1 MSSNFSSSFALL
13 NSVGRLLFLTLLNF
27 LGETYPESKLALLLA
42 KLESEGTGSCR
53 IESGMINLS
62 FADSEDD
69 ESDPTESKDSEGVEG
84 GLVCS
89 VDSSNL
95 CIL

>member
-1 MSSNFSSSFALL
+1 MSSNFSSSFALS

-42 KLESEGTGSCR
+42 KLESEGTGSCS
-53 IESGMINLS
+53 IESGTINLS

-95 CIL
+95 

>member
-95 CIL
+95 

>member
-1 MSSNFSSSFALL
+1 MSD
-13 NSVGRLLFLTLLNF
+13 
-27 LGETYPESKLALLLA
+27 LA
-42 KLESEGTGSCR
+42 
-53 IESGMINLS
+53 

-89 VDSSNL
+89 VDNSSL
-95 CIL
+95 KIS

>member
-1 MSSNFSSSFALL
+1 M
-13 NSVGRLLFLTLLNF
+13 LFLTLLNF

-42 KLESEGTGSCR
+42 KLDSEGTGSCR
-53 IESGMINLS
+53 IESGMINLA

-95 CIL
+95 

>member
-1 MSSNFSSSFALL
+1 MSSNFSSSFALS

-42 KLESEGTGSCR
+42 KLDSEGTGSCR
-53 IESGMINLS
+53 IESGMINLA

-95 CIL
+95 